1 MSVSSFPTKDD
12 SPDAVDDISH
22 QLRFWREQL
31 IGCLPA
37 RLPHDHAAS
46 ETSGCVDQHIS
57 ILNARSHLDFVLG
70 ADSFNDTKSFC
81 QERRLE
87 LWAGLLAAFRA
98 TLFRM
103 SRVEDIVVA
112 ASLHRSAIRHDHCA
126 RSFVRAHV
134 DCETSFSKLTRL
146 VSDAVNTAQD
156 KNDVDPAQILSA
168 VQDYE
173 PSRTA
178 LAHVLFAFHYQSDL
192 PSVDEKSDSEQP
204 FEVQFHICQST
215 DSSLRGRI
223 RYASHLFEAS
233 TIQGIID
240 IFHALLRQGVHAPED
255 AIECLPLESALRS
268 NESAQISHAVYPRD
282 ASIVDI
288 FSQEAAQLPD
298 AIAVKERDSQLT
310 LTYSQ
315 LDDQSDKLASFLRRF
330 RFTPGTPIAV
340 LAPRSCMTIVSF
352 LGILKA
358 NLAYVPM
365 DPMAPAQRNQ
375 VVLDS
380 LPGCTLLLLDDKV
393 EEPSLDRRDVTI
405 YRLANIMLENN
416 LDPQPDQQITAPSA
430 TALAYILFTSGS
442 SGVPKGVMIE
452 HRGVVRLVKNGS
464 TVQKLPS
471 KPRMAHLSNL
481 VFDASTWEIWT
492 ALLNGGTLLCIDQ
505 STVLDPEALGTVFA
519 EEHLDGAVMTPTLF
533 KQCCATP
540 LFKQLKVL
548 HLAGEPLAPL
558 DAKKARDVVSGVV
571 YNAYGPTENTVA
583 SMIYQIPKEGDC
595 VFPNGTPIGKAI
607 NGSAAYIL
615 DSKQRPVPR
624 GVVGELVVTGDGLAR
639 GYTNPALNEGRFV
652 TISIGS
658 QSVRAYCTGDLARER
673 FDGEIEYHGR
683 IDQQIKVRGHRV
695 EIMELE
701 KALLRSHSEITAA
714 AAIVWH
720 RNEIDSQLIA
730 FVVLRQ
736 NTGCGDA
743 AAQNPLIIQHVRQ
756 CLRDSLPSYMQPNH
770 TFALSELPVNA
781 SGKLD
786 QKSLIAKARSLVE
799 TPSVEDS
806 TSLEPVE
813 IAVCEELSQ
822 ILGRK
827 VALADNLLDLGG
839 HSITAM
845 RLAAR
850 LRHRLNVRLTVK
862 DIFDYPEIPALV
874 SKICSLEE
882 PLHES
887 VPQPCR
893 LERAELSFAQGRLW
907 FLRQLNSVDTA
918 DLVPFALR
926 LKGTL
931 QIESLSRA
939 FEALQERHEVLR
951 TTFEQS
957 LEDEVPVQVI
967 RPVQS
972 FHLDVT
978 ELAGESQLSQSL
990 QAMIQPFDLT
1000 RELAWR
1006 ACVFRISSSEAVLA
1020 LVVHHIIWDE
1030 WSAGIFFRE
1039 LGQLYSKALS
1049 RDASLASLLPPL
1061 RVQYSDFAVWQK
1073 QKAHGTDYE
1082 MQLQYWREHL
1092 KESVPAEFLCDY
1104 IRPSVPSYQAGIV
1117 EFSIGNDDPAQYG
1130 LKSICEAERV
1140 TPYIALLAAFRAA
1153 QFRLTQ
1159 ASDAT
1164 IGTPVANRNTEDPQN
1179 VIGLFVN
1186 IQCIRSRIDESTSF
1200 GALVQQVK
1208 TLVTEALA
1216 NQDVPFEQVVSA
1228 CRPGVRDTS
1237 RNPLVQILFAHHTQM
1252 DLGDVHLEG
1261 LEVSREPL
1269 PPAST
1274 RFDME
1279 FHLYQDR
1286 SGIRGE
1292 VLFATDLFKPSTIH
1306 CVVDVFREVLRQ
1318 GQEDTAISCLPLS
1331 GVMSNELRC
1340 SVSKVKAVEYPRD
1353 SSIVDIWREQ
1363 VRMSGDGI
1371 AVEDRRSQ
1379 MTYRE
1384 LDEYSDRVAAWLSLQ
1399 KVAAES
1405 LVGVLAPR
1413 SCETIAI
1420 FLGVLKAN
1428 LAYLP
1433 LDTRAQAGRIDSI
1446 LLCAPKCNFVILG
1459 SGVSRPVVSREVE
1472 FVNYLDMAS
1481 IKTDFEPVI
1490 KTSATSLAYVM
1501 FTSGSTGTPK
1511 GVMVEHRGIVRLV
1524 KNGTA
1529 AEGLPLP
1536 PRLRIAN
1543 LSNLVFD
1550 ASTWEIWAALLNGGT
1565 LVCLDYES
1573 VVDVHA
1579 LGQAFQEHA
1588 VSAAVLTPALVREC
1602 LEHSPETLSHLQFLH
1617 VGGDRFRD
1625 VDATAA
1631 KKLVPIVNN
1640 VYGPT
1645 ENTVLST
1652 IHSVQDEEVFA
1663 NGVPIGSAINNS
1675 GAFVT
1680 DSRQRL
1686 VPPGVIGELVVTGDG
1701 LARGYTEETLN
1712 ENRFVQLEVDGQ
1724 RIRAYRTGDSVRC
1737 RPDGILECFQRIDT
1751 QVKVR
1756 GETEQN
1762 VNSQQC
1768 VNMSR

>member
-1 MSVSSFPTKDD
+1 MSAFSSPPKDN
-12 SPDAVDDISH
+12 SSDAVRDISH
-22 QLRFWREQL
+22 QLRFWTEQL
-31 IGCLPA
+31 IECPPA
-37 RLPHDHAAS
+37 RIPHDHAVSA
-46 ETSGCVDQHIS
+46 TSDCADEDVS
-57 ILNARSHLDFVLG
+57 ILNARSYLDFVVG
-70 ADSFNDTKSFC
+70 VDSFNDTKNYC

-98 TLFRM
+98 TLFRIA
-103 SRVEDIVVA
+103 RVEDHVVA
-112 ASLHRSAIRHDHCA
+112 TSIRRSATSPEQCA

-134 DCETSFSKLTRL
+134 DCETSFSKLTRI
-146 VSDAVNTAQD
+146 VSDAVDTAQD
-156 KNDVDPAQILSA
+156 NNDVDSERILSA
-168 VQDYE
+168 VQRSE

-178 LAHVLFAFHYQSDL
+178 LAHVLFAFNLQSGL
-192 PSVDEKSDSEQP
+192 QSVDKISESGQP
-204 FEVQFHICQST
+204 FEVEFHICHST

-223 RYASHLFEAS
+223 SYASHLFESS
-233 TIQGIID
+233 TIQGVVD
-240 IFHALLRQGVHAPED
+240 VFHALLRQGVHAPED
-255 AIECLPLESALRS
+255 AIECLPLDSALRS
-268 NESAQISHAVYPRD
+268 NGSPQIKHAAYPRD

-288 FSQEAAQLPD
+288 FREEAAQLPH
-298 AIAVKERDSQLT
+298 AIAVKEWGSQSI

-330 RFTPGTPIAV
+330 RFTPGTPVAV

-365 DPMAPAQRNQ
+365 DPMAPALRNR

-380 LPGCTLLLLDDKV
+380 LPQCTLLLLDDQVDKRT
-393 EEPSLDRRDVTI
+393 LDRRDVEI
-405 YRLANIMLENN
+405 YRFADIMLEKQ
-416 LDPQPDQQITAPSA
+416 LDQQRLQHMTAPSA

-505 STVLDPEALGTVFA
+505 STVLDPEALVTVFA
-519 EEHLDGAVMTPTLF
+519 EEQLDGAVMTPTLF
-533 KQCCATP
+533 KQCCATS
-540 LFKQLKVL
+540 LFKGLKVL
-548 HLAGEPLAPL
+548 HLAGEPLASV
-558 DAKKARDVVSGVV
+558 DAKNARDAVSGVV

-583 SMIYQIPKEGDC
+583 STIYQIPKEGNC
-595 VFPNGTPIGKAI
+595 IFPNGTPIGKAI
-607 NGSAAYIL
+607 NGSGAHIL
-615 DSKQRPVPR
+615 DSKQRIVPR

-639 GYTNPALNEGRFV
+639 SYTDPALNEGRFV
-652 TISIGS
+652 VISMGS
-658 QSVRAYCTGDLARER
+658 RRLRAYRTGDLARER

-695 EIMELE
+695 EVTELE
-701 KALLRSHSEITAA
+701 KALLRSHSSIAA
-714 AAIVWH
+714 AAAVVWH
-720 RNEIDSQLIA
+720 RDENDTQLVA

-736 NTGCGDA
+736 GTACSDA
-743 AAQNPLIIQHVRQ
+743 PAQSSSTIQHARQ
-756 CLRDSLPSYMQPNH
+756 RLRDSLPSYMQPNH
-770 TFALSELPVNA
+770 IFVLSELPVNA

-786 QKSLIAKARSLVE
+786 QKQLIAEARSLVE
-799 TPSVEDS
+799 TRSIEDSSSVGSVE
-806 TSLEPVE
+806 T
-813 IAVCEELSQ
+813 AVCEELSQ

-827 VALADNLLDLGG
+827 VALTANFLDLGG

-850 LRHRLNVRLTVK
+850 LRHRLNVGLAVK
-862 DIFDYPEIPALV
+862 DIFDHTEISDLVLKIRDLESSLNEPNPE
-874 SKICSLEE
+874 
-882 PLHES
+882 
-887 VPQPCR
+887 PCG

-907 FLRQLNSVDTA
+907 FLRQLNSVNTA

-926 LKGTL
+926 LQGNL
-931 QIESLSRA
+931 QIDALRRA
-939 FEALQERHEVLR
+939 FEALQGRHEALR

-967 RPVQS
+967 RPAQP

-978 ELAGESQLSQSL
+978 GLAGGELLLSSL
-990 QAMIQPFDLT
+990 QAMVRPFDLT
-1000 RELAWR
+1000 RELAWKV
-1006 ACVFRISSSEAVLA
+1006 CLFRISSSEAVLA

-1030 WSAGIFFRE
+1030 WSASILFRE
-1039 LGQLYSKALS
+1039 LGEYYSRACCGDVNLP
-1049 RDASLASLLPPL
+1049 SLISPL

-1073 QKAHGTDYE
+1073 QRAQGTDYE
-1082 MQLQYWREHL
+1082 LQLQYWKDSL

-1104 IRPSVPSYQAGIV
+1104 PRPSVPSYHAATV
-1117 EFSIGNDDPAQYG
+1117 EFFIGMEDAAQNG
-1130 LKSICEAERV
+1130 LKAICKAEGV

-1153 QFRLTQ
+1153 HFRLTQ

-1164 IGTPVANRNTEDPQN
+1164 IGTPVANRETGELQDI
-1179 VIGLFVN
+1179 IGLFVN
-1186 IQCIRSRIDESTSF
+1186 IQCIRTRIDESTSF
-1200 GALVQQVK
+1200 SALVQQTK
-1208 TLVTEALA
+1208 ASVTEALA

-1237 RNPLVQILFAHHTQM
+1237 RNPLVQVLFAHHTQM
-1252 DLGDVHLEG
+1252 DLEDVHLKG

-1274 RFDME
+1274 RFDIE

-1292 VLFATDLFKPSTIH
+1292 VLFATDLFKPSTIQ
-1306 CVVDVFREVLRQ
+1306 CVIDVLKEILKR
-1318 GQEDTAISCLPLS
+1318 GKEDTALSCLPLS
-1331 GVMSNELRC
+1331 GVLSDELHC
-1340 SVSKVKAVEYPRD
+1340 SISQIKTVQYLRD
-1353 SSIVDIWREQ
+1353 SSIVDIWRDH
-1363 VRMSGDGI
+1363 VRMFSDAV
-1371 AVEDRRSQ
+1371 AVEDKSSQ

-1384 LDEYSDRVAAWLSLQ
+1384 LDESSDRIAAWLSRQ
-1399 KVAAES
+1399 NSAAES

-1413 SCETIAI
+1413 SCETIAV

-1433 LDTRAQAGRIDSI
+1433 LDTRAHAGRIDSI
-1446 LLCAPKCNFVILG
+1446 LSCAPSCNFVILG
-1459 SGVSRPVVSREVE
+1459 SGVSRPAVSRDVQ
-1472 FVNYLDMAS
+1472 FVNYLDICS
-1481 IKTDFEPVI
+1481 ISADFQPTI
-1490 KTSATSLAYVM
+1490 KPSATSLAYVM

-1529 AEGLPLP
+1529 VEGLPLP

-1602 LEHSPETLSHLQFLH
+1602 LEHSPETLSRLQFLH

-1680 DSRQRL
+1680 DSRQQL

-1701 LARGYTEETLN
+1701 LARGYTEERLN
-1712 ENRFVQLEVDGQ
+1712 ENRFVQLKIDGQ
-1724 RIRAYRTGDSVRC
+1724 SVRAYRTGDSVRC
-1737 RPDGILECFQRIDT
+1737 RPDGVLECFQRIDT

-1756 GETEQN
+1756 GEFEEN
-1762 VNSQQC
+1762 ANSQQY
-1768 VNMSR
+1768 MGMGR